1 MVNVPPPLLCSTPP
15 PIDFGED
22 DDDSGLQ
29 STLHLEDVDTDEF
42 AEYGL
47 VTEANAKA
55 EIPIPTTELS
65 NGHIKTAAAEPT
77 AEAFNYEL
85 KAGDYQHMYQQQLP
99 LEELEADAEVQAH
112 DNMPS
117 LKLDSL
123 SLYSRSESVSPS
135 GTLSPVSDEQ
145 SPATDEQ
152 APVVTLQDITDDSDE
167 ECSPKKPKELY
178 IPEGADNFFAI
189 EIVGAKSAAP
199 NPPAKPALN
208 QINEVATAA
217 TQAAA
222 EVQQCEVAA
231 TAAANE
237 EFEADDDDF
246 GDFADFSAAPA
257 METPPEPKP
266 AQLQQPQPM
275 ELQSPDDGFDDFQD
289 FATTTTTVEE
299 PAIAASVAP
308 VVSVANADIEEDDDD
323 DFGDFSEPAFVPA
336 PSATP
341 TLPQPP
347 PPAAAQLSLDE
358 RVKPILELMFPSL
371 HTQEPA
377 TVNKLTPLADAQS
390 LQFGGV
396 EQAHALEY
404 QWASSEMRHSLVRS
418 LGIDSRNILFGDKWN
433 SSMPRYAAN
442 LSYDPLKPL
451 SATVATPLE
460 PQPASMSSWQPNP
473 AVATLEGLETVS
485 ASAATTETQA
495 SEATTQSGAAA
506 GQDEINNASDDASE
520 ATDNS
525 NNDAA
530 AATSVFAAATTTATL
545 SSTLSTD
552 SNGHNFDSRAEF
564 YEQQQPELRQTPL
577 HSPTVSNNNNNNTY
591 ALPLKE
597 THIYTPSKS
606 DTAVAKTTTIAPID
620 FDYEIASA
628 GIIIDETVVKKEYR
642 DVEYKP
648 PYSLEASKPA
658 AAATGK
664 AAAEDDDFSDFQ
676 SVPAVKANA
685 QLQPPRI
692 GTPTFGEQMILS
704 PAVLLPQ
711 SIPLAKPSI
720 EWGDNALAS
729 INAEEMARIEELFSK
744 PPTISAAVA
753 QQQPQED
760 DEWSDFVS
768 VPVQQ
773 QPQQQQQL
781 PPVSNHNNNVVKS
794 KRQPATAAAAAAAVK
809 DDDWSDF
816 VSSTPVAATGGRT
829 APQFNSGAWQ
839 SANFY
844 NNPLSLYKQQQQ
856 APTHSNL
863 VPQYNKTNGNS
874 NSNNNNNNN
883 NNSMPQQ
890 IHIMHDFSTAPT
902 VATAATYQQQHHQH
916 HQQQLQQQRQQF
928 QLGHAKVAPR
938 ISLIPD
944 MSFVAP
950 TLPHNAGAF
959 LNALPK
965 SSFSAKK

>member
-473 AVATLEGLETVS
+473 AVATLEESHVQTLQLEQQQEQPQEQQLDQLTMVANADKINLVTSNYSHNNNNNHDALDAPLPQMETTIVNNTTINNANANANLNLNTNANANTNEMHNFVKHFATIFNNNNNNNNHATTTTTTTIILTNTNITAHDALLELSLETVS

-781 PPVSNHNNNVVKS
+781 PPEGRGS
-794 KRQPATAAAAAAAVK
+794 K
-809 DDDWSDF
+809 F
-816 VSSTPVAATGGRT
+816 
-829 APQFNSGAWQ
+829 
-839 SANFY
+839 
-844 NNPLSLYKQQQQ
+844 
-856 APTHSNL
+856 
-863 VPQYNKTNGNS
+863 
-874 NSNNNNNNN
+874 
-883 NNSMPQQ
+883 
-890 IHIMHDFSTAPT
+890 
-902 VATAATYQQQHHQH
+902 
-916 HQQQLQQQRQQF
+916 
-928 QLGHAKVAPR
+928 
-938 ISLIPD
+938 
-944 MSFVAP
+944 
-950 TLPHNAGAF
+950 
-959 LNALPK
+959 
-965 SSFSAKK
+965 

>member
-473 AVATLEGLETVS
+473 AVATLEVS